1 MEMQQW
7 NLFSNVALN
16 IAVSN
21 IYIENVTI
29 EMQR

>member
-7 NLFSNVALN
+7 ILFSSVALN

-21 IYIENVTI
+21 IHIENVSM
-29 EMQR
+29 EMQH